1 MKLAK
6 KAKYSTKVN
15 MRISVTAESLM
26 FNAIKLKVDLSYLN
40 INATINGRK
49 KLVRY
54 SNEAIIM

>member
-1 MKLAK
+1 
-6 KAKYSTKVN
+6 